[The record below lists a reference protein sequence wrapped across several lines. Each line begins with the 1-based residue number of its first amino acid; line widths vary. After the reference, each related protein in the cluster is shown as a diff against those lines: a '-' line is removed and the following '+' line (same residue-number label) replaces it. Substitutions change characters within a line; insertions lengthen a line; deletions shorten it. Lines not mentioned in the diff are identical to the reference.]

1 MNFNISFNKYIKK
14 TIYPDLSRHN
24 FPNKKQY
31 HYFIVIPVFNEFD
44 YLLATLQ
51 SINNQDQS
59 LLKKTLIVLVINNCK
74 DSEQSIKDNNRLT
87 FEMVQNKKFNYEY
100 IILDYYS
107 IGNELPINKSGVGVA
122 RKIGMDYCLAY
133 SYASSLLFCLDAD
146 TLIAKSYLTKI
157 VNHYN
162 QVSFGTC
169 IVKFSHQKSSN
180 SKIEKAIRVYENILY
195 KIANK
200 IKACNSPYGY
210 VSMGSTII
218 CNVKSYIAVGGMPQK
233 SAAEDF
239 YFLQALAKYSSINV
253 LNEYLVYPSTRLEMR
268 VYLGTGFRML
278 QYNENENFSDL
289 NFSDYCFDTVKKIIE
304 LVDLNYKIS
313 DSLFFKELNKNF
325 DDKICNFL
333 NDHNLKK
340 IWNRINNNAR
350 SKKQFMIFF
359 HQWFDA
365 LKIMQLLKI
374 LHNTKV

>member
-14 TIYPDLSRHN
+14 TIYPDLFRHN
-24 FPNKKQY
+24 FPNKEQY
-31 HYFIVIPVFNEFD
+31 DYFIVIPVFNEFD
-44 YLLATLQ
+44 YLLTTLQ

-59 LLKKTLIVLVINNCK
+59 LLKKTLVVLVINNCI
-74 DSEQSIKDNNRLT
+74 DSEKSIKNNNQLT

-107 IGNELPINKSGVGVA
+107 KGNELPINKSGVGVA
-122 RKIGMDYCLAY
+122 RKIGMDYCLTY

-157 VNHYN
+157 VNYYN
-162 QVSFGTC
+162 KVNFGTC
-169 IVKFSHQKSSN
+169 IVNFSHQKSTN
-180 SKIEKAIRVYENILY
+180 PKIEKAIRVYENILY

-210 VSMGSTII
+210 VSMGSTIV

-239 YFLQALAKYSSINV
+239 YFLQALAKYNSINV
-253 LNEYLVYPSTRLEMR
+253 LNEYLVYPSSRLEMR
-268 VYLGTGFRML
+268 VYLGTGFRMI
-278 QYNENENFSDL
+278 QYDKNENFLDL
-289 NFSDYCFDTVKKIIE
+289 NFPDYCFDEVKKIIE
-304 LVDLNYKIS
+304 FVDLNYKIS

-374 LHNTKV
+374 LHNIKV